1 MKHASTLR
9 YAVALP
15 FAVSLCAF
23 AQTQVTRAIHCEPAD
38 DSSGPCT
45 VAAAG
50 VPAEVGILSVGGPMQ
65 VQGHAEVVT
74 GRPYTAQA
82 VTELKQ
88 TLGNGAHITQ
98 KSEASVGRDT
108 KGRTFR
114 VQTMNSIGPWASTG
128 EPASAGGQNET
139 APTLTTIFDP
149 VSKTHIDY
157 TDNPKL
163 AHVIPLGGF
172 GGPVFTASV
181 SGGGPNVTYVAGEP
195 ASGAVGFATQA
206 RVLTAPGTPAKE
218 PEAEQLGERQI
229 EGFKAVGKRTRVVI
243 PANSIGNDSPIEI
256 THETWYSP
264 DLKLMLESTQNDPR
278 FGETKYTLVKISAK
292 EPSEKLFQVPAGYTV
307 EDIPGPPPLR

>member
-1 MKHASTLR
+1 MKHAATLR

-23 AQTQVTRAIHCEPAD
+23 AQTQVAHSIHCEPAD

-50 VPAEVGILSVGGPMQ
+50 MPAEVGILSVGGPMR

-98 KSEASVGRDT
+98 KSEASVGRDS

-114 VQTMNSIGPWASTG
+114 VQTMNSIGPWTSIG
-128 EPASAGGQNET
+128 GPASAGGQNET

-149 VSKTHIDY
+149 VNKTHIDY
-157 TDNPKL
+157 TDNPKR
-163 AHVIPLGGF
+163 AHIIPLGGM

-181 SGGGPNVTYVAGEP
+181 AGGGPNIAYVTGEP
-195 ASGAVGFATQA
+195 AVGAVGFSTQT

-229 EGFKAVGKRTRVVI
+229 DGFKAVGKRTRVVI

-264 DLKLMLESTQNDPR
+264 DLKLILESTQNDPR
-278 FGETKYTLVKISAK
+278 FGETKYALVKISAT

-307 EDIPGPPPLR
+307 EDIPEPPPLR

>member
-1 MKHASTLR
+1 MKHASTLCC
-9 YAVALP
+9 AVALP

-23 AQTQVTRAIHCEPAD
+23 AQTQVTRAVHCEPAD

-50 VPAEVGILSVGGPMQ
+50 VPAGVGILSFGGPIGME
-65 VQGHAEVVT
+65 GHAEAVT

-98 KSEASVGRDT
+98 KSEASVGRDS

-114 VQTMNSIGPWASTG
+114 VQTMKSIGPWISAG
-128 EPASAGGQNET
+128 EPVSGGAQSET

-149 VSKTHIDY
+149 VGKTHIDY
-157 TDNPKL
+157 TDNPKR

-172 GGPVFTASV
+172 GGPVLTASV
-181 SGGGPNVTYVAGEP
+181 AGGGPTVAYVAGEP
-195 ASGAVGFATQA
+195 AGGAVGFATQA
-206 RVLTAPGTPAKE
+206 RVLAAPGTPAKE
-218 PEAEQLGERQI
+218 PEVEQLGERQI

-243 PANSIGNDSPIEI
+243 PANSIGNDSPLEI
-256 THETWYSP
+256 THESWYSP
-264 DLKLMLESTQNDPR
+264 DLKLILESTQNDPR
-278 FGETKYTLVKISAK
+278 FGETKYALVKISAK

>member
-1 MKHASTLR
+1 MKYASTLR
-9 YAVALP
+9 YAIALP
-15 FAVSLCAF
+15 FAMSLCAF
-23 AQTQVTRAIHCEPAD
+23 AQTQITRSVHCEPAD
-38 DSSGPCT
+38 DSSGTCT

-50 VPAEVGILSVGGPMQ
+50 MPAEVGILSVGGPMQ

-98 KSEASVGRDT
+98 KSEASVGRDS

-114 VQTMNSIGPWASTG
+114 VQTMNSIGPWTSIG

-149 VSKTHIDY
+149 VNKTHIDY
-157 TDNPKL
+157 TDNPKR
-163 AHVIPLGGF
+163 AHVIPLGGM

-181 SGGGPNVTYVAGEP
+181 AGGGPNIAYVAGEP
-195 ASGAVGFATQA
+195 AAGAVGFATQT
-206 RVLTAPGTPAKE
+206 RVLAAPGTPAKE
-218 PEAEQLGERQI
+218 PETEQLGERQI

-264 DLKLMLESTQNDPR
+264 DLKLILESTQNDPR
-278 FGETKYTLVKISAK
+278 FGETKYSLVKISAK

-307 EDIPGPPPLR
+307 EDIPEPPPLR